1 MDVHQEAE
9 LSYCTGMDL
18 CVQDQDKELFDEYR
32 KISMDKCIVDAKG
45 YYVIKN
51 DGKLMSAP
59 LRFQIYMRLFI
70 TALIQMLIIA
80 NNLCKIDFDRS

>member
-1 MDVHQEAE
+1 
-9 LSYCTGMDL
+9 
-18 CVQDQDKELFDEYR
+18 
-32 KISMDKCIVDAKG
+32 MDKCIVDAKG

-51 DGKLMSAP
+51 DGKLMSTP

>member
-1 MDVHQEAE
+1 
-9 LSYCTGMDL
+9 
-18 CVQDQDKELFDEYR
+18 
-32 KISMDKCIVDAKG
+32 MDKCIVDAKG

-51 DGKLMSAP
+51 DRMLMSVP

-80 NNLCKIDFDRS
+80 NNLCTIDFDRS